1 MVGKMFRGFAV
12 VACALLIATGGASAA
27 ENAADKGGYTKEE
40 ILNKA
45 RGFFGDTTKGLA
57 KAIEKVFS
65 DLGRPN
71 AFITGEEF
79 SGAIGIGVRYG
90 RGTLNRKGALSRK
103 VFWQGPSVGFDLG
116 GNASKVFT
124 LIYRLR
130 KTEQLFQRYP
140 GVEGSFYLVAGVG
153 VNYQQSGDVI
163 LAPIRTGLG
172 LRAGAN
178 IGYVHYTKEHS
189 WIPL

>member
-1 MVGKMFRGFAV
+1 MVGKILRGFAV
-12 VACALLIATGGASAA
+12 IACALIITTGGAG
-27 ENAADKGGYTKEE
+27 AADSDYYTKEE

-45 RGFFGDTTKGLA
+45 RGYFGETTAGLA
-57 KAIEKVFS
+57 KAIEKVIG
-65 DLGRPN
+65 DHGRPN
-71 AFITGEEF
+71 AYIIGEEF

-90 RGTLNRKGALSRK
+90 KGKLNRKGGTSQK
-103 VFWQGPSVGFDLG
+103 VFWQGPSVGFDIG

-124 LIYRLR
+124 LIYKLGG
-130 KTEQLFQRYP
+130 TQQLFQRYP

-153 VNYQQSGDVI
+153 VNYQQSGKVI

-178 IGYVHYTKEHS
+178 FGYVHYTKEHS